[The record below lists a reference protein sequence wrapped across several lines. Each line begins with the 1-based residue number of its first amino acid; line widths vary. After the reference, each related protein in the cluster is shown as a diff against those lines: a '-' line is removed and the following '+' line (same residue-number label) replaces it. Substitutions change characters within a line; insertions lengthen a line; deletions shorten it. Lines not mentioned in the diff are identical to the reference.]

1 MVTINYKGSA
11 IASIQTDIGKKTLK
25 TAGKYCEGD
34 IEIVAGYGKLPIA
47 EAIEQLFT
55 SQRTGKVYTVKIP
68 KFASNQTTTCEK
80 LDDNVG
86 LVCLSATDTTQGH
99 DDYEDIPLFRWYNC
113 NYIRDSNNHAV
124 PTAIEGVTDGYVTT
138 GNVDVG
144 VIQMAPYIKWDD
156 SNEDYTLL
164 SITDSPKDGY
174 TLWSTARYG
183 DATYPYVIHSKYF
196 SGKGEDG
203 LPRSLPGLAPLTA
216 SYSSQITDYAKKG
229 HGYTGARLERN
240 TWQII
245 FTLIKHAQKSSQTV
259 FAGCTSY
266 NYQYKAAVQ
275 RSEAATYFPLTKA
288 QAANIV
294 VGSCVSVGY
303 GRPAGSGKYDTYRG
317 SDNLH
322 AYANRVKVLSIESI
336 DDATSAVYLDVADG
350 FNTMPVAISDTVTS
364 EVYLSTMPWRSGA
377 TDSVY
382 EHRDGSPGDNASG
395 KYPYRVQGVEYA
407 VGGYFVASDTV
418 FEFTDAEGGK
428 QLRVCPQGTAHSS
441 SENVIRSSYTAVGV
455 IPAGDYW
462 IGDIGF
468 DADACVIWPK
478 VKGNGSATGIGDY
491 NYGGGTPAAQ
501 TLREH
506 LSYGGLERGSY
517 AGASYAYAGDWLGL
531 AFWNYLAAD

>member
-11 IASIQTDIGKKTLK
+11 IASIQTDTGKKTLK

-34 IEIVAGYGKLPIA
+34 IEIVVGYGKLTIA

-68 KFASNQTTTCEK
+68 KFASNQATTCEK
-80 LDDNVG
+80 LDDNAG
-86 LVCLSATDTTQGH
+86 LVCLAATDTTQGY

-113 NYIRDSNNHAV
+113 NYIRDSNNHAI
-124 PTAIEGVTDGYVTT
+124 PTAIEGVTDGYVTA

-144 VIQMAPYIKWDD
+144 VIQMAPYVKWDD
-156 SNEDYTLL
+156 SNADYTLL

-183 DATYPYVIHSKYF
+183 SATYPYVIHSKYF
-196 SGKGEDG
+196 SGKGADG
-203 LPRSLPGLAPLTA
+203 LPRSLPGLAALTA
-216 SYSSQITDYAKKG
+216 SYNSQITDYAKKG
-229 HGYTGARLERN
+229 PGYTGARLERN
-240 TWQII
+240 TWQAI
-245 FTLIKHAQKSSQTV
+245 FILIKYAQKSSQAV

-266 NYQYKAAVQ
+266 NYQYAAAVQ

-288 QAANIV
+288 QAANII

-303 GRPAGSGKYDTYRG
+303 ARILNGNASTDRG
-317 SDNLH
+317 GDNLH
-322 AYANRVKVLSIESI
+322 AYANRVRVLRIESI

-350 FNTMPVAISDTVTS
+350 FNTMPVAISDTVNS
-364 EVYLSTMPWRSGA
+364 EVYLSTMPWHSGA

-395 KYPYRVQGVEYA
+395 KCPYRVQGVEYA

-418 FEFTDAEGGK
+418 FEFTDAAGGK
-428 QLRVCPQGTAHSS
+428 QLRVCPDGTAHSS
-441 SENVIRSSYTAVGV
+441 SESVIRSSYTAVGV
-455 IPAGDYW
+455 IAAGDYW

-468 DADACVIWPK
+468 DADTCVMWPEA
-478 VKGNGSATGIGDY
+478 KGSGNATGTGDY

-501 TLREH
+501 TIREH
-506 LSYGGLERGSY
+506 LSYGYLGYGSG
-517 AGASYAYAGDWLGL
+517 AGASYADAWAWLGT
-531 AFWNYLAAD
+531 AAWDYLAAD